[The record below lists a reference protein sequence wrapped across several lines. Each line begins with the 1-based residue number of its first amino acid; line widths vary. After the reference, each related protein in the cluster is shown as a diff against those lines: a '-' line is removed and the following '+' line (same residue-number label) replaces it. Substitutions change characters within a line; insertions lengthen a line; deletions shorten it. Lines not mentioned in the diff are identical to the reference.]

1 MVEKIRI
8 YEYAKKVGKSS
19 KEIINILVDANIQ
32 AGKHMSYLSEEGF
45 IYLEGIFNKKEHHK
59 EKNKKI
65 VDKKNK
71 KPKLNKKKKIKKDKR
86 KKNSKEQPAT
96 IVSSVEDNI
105 NSNVILVKEVM
116 TVAELAEKF
125 EISST
130 DLIKKLFVELK
141 IMANINQTLT
151 FEQIELIAIAYGK
164 EIQKELEVNKEDL
177 DIYFD
182 VEEDE
187 KDLVLRAPIVT
198 IMGHVD
204 HGKTTLLDNI
214 RHTKVTSEESGGITQ
229 HIGAY
234 QVNLNGRKITFLD
247 TPGHAAFTTMRAR
260 GAQITDITILVV
272 AADDGVMPQTIEAI
286 NHAKAANVP
295 IIVAV
300 NKIDKPQANPEKVM
314 GELAEYG
321 LTPEAWGGET
331 IFVPISALQNK
342 GVDELL
348 EMVLLVSDMQEL
360 KANPNR
366 LALGTVIEARLDK
379 GRGTVATLLVQNG
392 TLKISDPIVVGN
404 TFGRVRA
411 MINDRGKSIKNALP
425 STPVE
430 ITGLQDV
437 PNAGDRFVVFGDE
450 KTARQIGEARQQQYI
465 ESQRESQASLSLDSL
480 FEQMKQGEAKDLNII
495 LKADVQGSVEAL
507 SMSLAKIEVDGVN
520 VRIIHTGVGAI
531 NESDVTLA
539 AASKA
544 VVIGFNVRPD
554 ANAKQK
560 IQEEKID
567 VRLHSIIYK
576 VIEEIE
582 NAMKGLL
589 APEFKEKILGL
600 AEVRQVYKVS
610 KIGTIAGS
618 YVTEGKV
625 LHNAQLRVIRDSI
638 VIFEGKIGT
647 LKRYKDDV
655 KEVQNGY
662 ECGITVENYSDI
674 KEGDVFELF
683 VMEET
688 KK

>member
-204 HGKTTLLDNI
+204 HGKTTLLDTI

-576 VIEEIE
+576 VIEETE

>member
-105 NSNVILVKEVM
+105 DSNVILVKEVM

-567 VRLHSIIYK
+567 VRLHSIIYN